1 MTHLTRCI
9 AACLLVAACSTAP
22 AAPEVDAMVVA
33 DVTVADVLTDLG
45 APSDTPVAVD
55 TPAAVDTPVAVDAS
69 APAYPTGPYGNRMG
83 SVLANLTW
91 EGYVNPTGAAV
102 SNTLPYTTTSLQAL
116 RGSGRGYAM
125 VHVSEFL

>member
-1 MTHLTRCI
+1 MTHLSRCI
-9 AACLLVAACSTAP
+9 AACLLVAACSSAP

-33 DVTVADVLTDLG
+33 DVAAADVPADLG
-45 APSDTPVAVD
+45 APTDAPAAVDAPVAVD
-55 TPAAVDTPVAVDAS
+55 APTEVDAS
-69 APAYPTGPYGNRMG
+69 APAYPDGPYGNRMG

-91 EGYVNPTGAAV
+91 QGYVNPTGEAI
-102 SNTLPYTTTSLQAL
+102 SNTLPFTTTSLQAL

>member
-1 MTHLTRCI
+1 MTNLTRCI
-9 AACLLVAACSTAP
+9 AACLLVAACSSAP
-22 AAPEVDAMVVA
+22 AAPEVDAMVPA
-33 DVTVADVLTDLG
+33 DLG
-45 APSDTPVAVD
+45 APSDTPVAVE
-55 TPAAVDTPVAVDAS
+55 TPVAVDAPPEADAS
-69 APAYPTGPYGNRMG
+69 APAYPDGPYGNRMG

-91 EGYVNPTGAAV
+91 QGYVNPTGEAV